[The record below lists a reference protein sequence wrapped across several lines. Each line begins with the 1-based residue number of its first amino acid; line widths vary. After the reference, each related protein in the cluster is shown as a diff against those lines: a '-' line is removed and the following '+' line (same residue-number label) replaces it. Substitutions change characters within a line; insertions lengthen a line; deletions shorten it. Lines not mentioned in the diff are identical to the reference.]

1 METARPPRGSG
12 PGARRLAR
20 RLSHAACGQGTLAAW
35 PLVHFW
41 HFTHFWQC
49 EHLWHGTAEVAQG
62 RAAAAWL
69 AEAGEAWSMQQPSRT
84 RQAASAVSEQP
95 APKRCGATAFMC
107 SSARASGRSTARF
120 DPHTAHAARVC
131 NFWLGGK
138 DHFPADR
145 EVGEQVMKLRP
156 QIVAGVRANRCFL
169 SRVVRYLAG
178 CGVRQFLD
186 IGTGIPVPG
195 STHEIAQEADP
206 RSRVVYVDNDS
217 MVLAHA
223 RALLASGPEGSCDY
237 LDADLHD
244 TGYLLRE
251 ASRTLDFSQPVAVLL
266 LAVLHLIPTSATR
279 AASLRSWSARWHRP
293 AVSRSRT

>member
-1 METARPPRGSG
+1 M
-12 PGARRLAR
+12 
-20 RLSHAACGQGTLAAW
+20 
-35 PLVHFW
+35 
-41 HFTHFWQC
+41 
-49 EHLWHGTAEVAQG
+49 
-62 RAAAAWL
+62 
-69 AEAGEAWSMQQPSRT
+69 
-84 RQAASAVSEQP
+84 SEEP
-95 APKRCGATAFMC
+95 APKRRGATAFMR
-107 SSARASGRSTARF
+107 SSARDSGRSTARF
-120 DPHTAHAARVC
+120 DPHTAHAARIC

-145 EVGEQVMKLRP
+145 EVGEEVMRLRP

-169 SRVVRYLAG
+169 RRVVRPLASR
-178 CGVRQFLD
+178 GVRQFLD
-186 IGTGIPVPG
+186 IGTGIPVLG

-266 LAVLHLIPTSATR
+266 LAVLQLIPDVGNPGGLVTELASALAPASCIAISHLTADFAPGPV
-279 AASLRSWSARWHRP
+279 AAAAAAYNAAAAVPVTARTHAQVTALFGGLSLIAPGVVPITVWRPDIADALPQPADLYGGVARTVARRW
-293 AVSRSRT
+293 